1 MTIFGLNIN
10 HTIFNIIIAVFAIIV
25 APIAGGL
32 LTGLDRKITARMQ
45 NRYGPPLLQPFYDFF
60 KLMGKQRITVNQTQM
75 GYVLGSLFFAI
86 GSLVMLVLGQDLL
99 MLIFILAFSAIS
111 LIMGAMSVRS
121 PFSKIGAQ
129 REIIQMMAYEPVL
142 LLMVV
147 GIYKTTGS
155 FMISSIFKHSTPL
168 IMSLPLVFFAFLYV
182 LTIKLRKSPFDFST
196 SHHGHQE
203 LIKGLTTEFSGP
215 QLAIIELTHWY
226 DLIVLLGLITLFF
239 AQPIWI
245 GIIVAL
251 GSFFL
256 EMVIDNISARL
267 TWKWMLKATWLIGIG
282 AAMTNI
288 VWLYLKA

>member
-1 MTIFGLNIN
+1 MIKSILIAL
-10 HTIFNIIIAVFAIIV
+10 IWIIA
-25 APIAGGL
+25 APVIGGL

-45 NRYGPPLLQPFYDFF
+45 NRYGPPVLQPFYDFF
-60 KLMGKQRITVNQTQM
+60 KLLGKERITVNQTQM
-75 GYVLGSLFFAI
+75 VYVMGHLFFAI
-86 GSLVMLVLGQDLL
+86 ASLVLLVLKQDLL
-99 MLIFILAFSAIS
+99 MLVFILAFSSIS

-121 PFSKIGAQ
+121 PYSKIGAQ

-142 LLMVV
+142 VLMVV
-147 GIYKTTGS
+147 GIYLTTGS
-155 FMISSIFKHSTPL
+155 FMIESVLEQPPL
-168 IMSLPLVFFAFLYV
+168 IYTLPLVFLAFLYV

-226 DLIVLLGLITLFF
+226 DLVTLLGLITLFF
-239 AQPIWI
+239 AKPLWV
-245 GIIVAL
+245 GILIAL
-251 GSFFL
+251 GSYFL
-256 EMVIDNISARL
+256 ELIIDNISARV

-288 VWLYLKA
+288 IWLYIKA